1 MRWRIGCGIVFAVRG
16 IRRFESVLVERVDG
30 ECGGGH
36 TEGFLN
42 CIVYGSGL
50 RAGELVKVRV
60 TDAENGNLLAVPV
73 ADEGEGS

>member
-1 MRWRIGCGIVFAVRG
+1 MR
-16 IRRFESVLVERVDG
+16 RRP
-30 ECGGGH
+30 